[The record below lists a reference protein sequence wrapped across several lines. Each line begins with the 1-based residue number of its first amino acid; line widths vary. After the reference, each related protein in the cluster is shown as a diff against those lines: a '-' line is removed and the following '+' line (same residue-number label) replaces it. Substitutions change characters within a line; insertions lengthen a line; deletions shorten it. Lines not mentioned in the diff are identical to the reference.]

1 MEAMVPAIAAIP
13 TEARRSGLTIGEV
26 AERSGVPPKTIRY
39 YEEVGLIERAAR
51 TGSGYRI
58 YDNVDLHVLRFV
70 QRARSLGFS
79 VRDCRQLLTL
89 WRDPQR
95 ASAEVK
101 ALTLHRIAEI
111 DRKMAEL
118 AGMRATLAHLAETCH
133 GDDRPD
139 CPILEEFAERG
150 SER

>member
-1 MEAMVPAIAAIP
+1 MHPATATNP
-13 TEARRSGLTIGEV
+13 TERPPARRPGLNIGQV
-26 AERSGVPPKTIRY
+26 AAGSGVPPKTIRY
-39 YEEVGLIERAAR
+39 YEEVGLIEPAPR
-51 TGSGYRI
+51 TGNGYRV
-58 YDNVDLHVLRFV
+58 YDAVDLHVLRFV

-79 VRDCRQLLTL
+79 VRDCRQLLDL

-118 AGMRATLAHLAETCH
+118 AGMRATLAHLAESCH

-139 CPILEEFAERG
+139 CPILEDFADHSKR
-150 SER
+150 

>member
-1 MEAMVPAIAAIP
+1 MDPATAATR
-13 TEARRSGLTIGEV
+13 TEGRRAGLSIGEV
-26 AERSGVPPKTIRY
+26 AARSGVPAKTIRY
-39 YEEVGLIERAAR
+39 YEEVGLIEPAPR
-51 TGSGYRI
+51 TGSGYRV
-58 YDNVDLHVLRFV
+58 YGPVDLHVLRFV

-89 WRDPQR
+89 WRDPHR

-118 AGMRATLAHLAETCH
+118 AGMRATLAHLAENCH

-139 CPILEEFAERG
+139 CPILEEFAERR